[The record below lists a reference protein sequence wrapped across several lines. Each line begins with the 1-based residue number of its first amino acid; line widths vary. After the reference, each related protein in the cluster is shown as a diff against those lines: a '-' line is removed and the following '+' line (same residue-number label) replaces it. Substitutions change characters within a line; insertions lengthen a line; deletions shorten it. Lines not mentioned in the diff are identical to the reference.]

1 VEKMNIIKINFNND
15 FEEEFQKAVDE
26 VFNLVS
32 PIFRQHKYNWEP
44 HIDVYESPD
53 EIIILA
59 DLAGI
64 NKEELKIELT
74 RKKIKISGVRKAIF
88 TFKNARYC
96 LAEIPHG
103 YFIRNIILPVAVDAE
118 SAIASYADGI
128 LTVRINKQPDH
139 KTHRIRITTS
149 E

>member
-1 VEKMNIIKINFNND
+1 MNFIKIKFNNN

-26 VFNLVS
+26 VFHLVS
-32 PIFRQHKYNWEP
+32 PVFRQHECIWMP

-64 NKEELKIELT
+64 NKEELHIELN
-74 RKKIKISGVRKAIF
+74 RKKIKIAGVRKMISVV
-88 TFKNARYC
+88 KNARYC

-103 YFIRNIILPVAVDAE
+103 YFARNIILPSINGKREPPMPACLSTEILHLRSGLLRVA
-118 SAIASYADGI
+118 
-128 LTVRINKQPDH
+128 
-139 KTHRIRITTS
+139 ITTKTLRS
-149 E
+149 FIC

>member
-1 VEKMNIIKINFNND
+1 MNFIKIKFNNN

-26 VFNLVS
+26 IFQAVS
-32 PIFRQHKYNWEP
+32 PVFRQHECIWMP

-53 EIIILA
+53 EVIVLA

-64 NKEELKIELT
+64 DKEEIHLELNN
-74 RKKIKISGVRKAIF
+74 KKIKIAGVRKMASVV
-88 TFKNARYC
+88 KNARYC

-103 YFIRNIILPVAVDAE
+103 YFERSIFLPTVVDAE
-118 SAIASYADGI
+118 SAVASYVEGI
-128 LTVRINKQPDH
+128 LMIRINKLPDH
-139 KTHRIRITTS
+139 KARRIHIMTT

>member
-1 VEKMNIIKINFNND
+1 MNFIKIKFNNN

-26 VFNLVS
+26 VFHLVS
-32 PIFRQHKYNWEP
+32 PVFRQHECIWMP

-64 NKEELKIELT
+64 NKEELHIELN
-74 RKKIKISGVRKAIF
+74 RKKIKIAGVRKMISVV
-88 TFKNARYC
+88 KNARYC

-103 YFIRNIILPVAVDAE
+103 YFARNIILPSVVDAE
-118 SAIASYADGI
+118 SAMASYADGI
-128 LTVRINKQPDH
+128 VMIRINKLPNH
-139 KTHRIRITTS
+139 KTHRIPIMTT

>member
-1 VEKMNIIKINFNND
+1 MNFIKIKFNNN

-26 VFNLVS
+26 VFHLVS
-32 PIFRQHKYNWEP
+32 PVFRQHECIWMP

-53 EIIILA
+53 EIILMA

-64 NKEELKIELT
+64 NKEELHIELT
-74 RKKIKISGVRKAIF
+74 RKKIKISGVRKIISVV
-88 TFKNARYC
+88 KNVRYC

-103 YFIRNIILPVAVDAE
+103 YFARSIILPAAVDAE
-118 SAIASYADGI
+118 SATATYADGI
-128 LTVRINKQPDH
+128 LMIRIDKQPEH
-139 KTHRIRITTS
+139 KTHRIHIMTT

>member
-1 VEKMNIIKINFNND
+1 MNFIKIKFNNN
-15 FEEEFQKAVDE
+15 FEEEFQKTIEE
-26 VFNLVS
+26 VFHLVS
-32 PIFRQHKYNWEP
+32 PVFRQQECVWMP

-64 NKEELKIELT
+64 NKDELHIELD
-74 RKKIKISGVRKAIF
+74 RKRIKIAGVRKIISVF
-88 TFKNARYC
+88 ENTRYC

-103 YFIRNIILPVAVDAE
+103 YFARNIILPAFVDVE
-118 SAIASYADGI
+118 SANATYADGI
-128 LTVRINKQPDH
+128 LMIRINKQKDH
-139 KTHRIRITTS
+139 KMHRIHITST

>member
-1 VEKMNIIKINFNND
+1 MNFIKIKFNTN

-26 VFNLVS
+26 VFHLIGPV
-32 PIFRQHKYNWEP
+32 FQQHECIWMP
-44 HIDVYESPD
+44 HVDVYESPD

-64 NKEELKIELT
+64 NKEELHIELA
-74 RKKIKISGVRKAIF
+74 RKKIKIAGVRKMISVV
-88 TFKNARYC
+88 KNARYR

-103 YFIRNIILPVAVDAE
+103 YFTRNIVLPSAVDAE
-118 SAIASYADGI
+118 SATASYADGI
-128 LTVRINKQPDH
+128 LLVRINKLPDH
-139 KTHRIRITTS
+139 KAHCIRVTTT

>member
-1 VEKMNIIKINFNND
+1 MNFIKIKFNNN
-15 FEEEFQKAVDE
+15 FEEEFQKTVDE
-26 VFNLVS
+26 VFHLVS
-32 PIFRQHKYNWEP
+32 PVYRQHECIWMP

-64 NKEELKIELT
+64 NKEELHIELT
-74 RKKIKISGVRKAIF
+74 RKKIKIAGVRKIISVV
-88 TFKNARYC
+88 KNARYR

-103 YFIRNIILPVAVDAE
+103 YFARNIILPATVDAE
-118 SAIASYADGI
+118 SAMASYADGI
-128 LTVRINKQPDH
+128 LMIRISKLPDH
-139 KTHRIRITTS
+139 KTHRIRIMTT